1 MRATDLFK
9 LTLGSVFAYRM
20 RSVLTG
26 LGITVGIAAV
36 VLLTSIGEGVHKYV
50 LGEFTQFGTNLIA
63 VTPGKASTFGISGA
77 IVNNVRPL
85 SLDDAKA
92 LSRLPGVEA
101 VVPML
106 QGNAA
111 VEFGKHSRRSMI
123 FGVGPSVPKVW
134 RMRATQGRFLP
145 NDDPRYARSFAVLGS
160 KMREE
165 LFKGANPLGKRIRIG
180 GESFRVIGVME
191 SKGQMLGFDLDDT
204 AYIPSRKAMS
214 MFNQESLME
223 VDLLYSADTDSDS
236 LADRIMQ
243 LLKERHGNEDFT
255 IITQDQMLDT
265 LGNILNIL
273 TLAVASLG
281 AISLLVGGVG
291 ILTIMTISVNERT
304 HEVGLLRAIGADRRQ
319 ILWLFMGEAVVLS
332 ALGGFAGLLLGA
344 GGAWLLGAAIP
355 ALPVHT
361 PWVYV
366 LLAEGIAIA
375 IGVAAGV
382 APAWHASRLDPI
394 DALHAE

>member
-1 MRATDLFK
+1 MRIADLFK
-9 LTLGSVFAYRM
+9 LTLGSIFAYRM

-26 LGITVGIAAV
+26 LGISVGIAAV

-63 VTPGKASTFGISGA
+63 VTPGKTSTFGISGA

-85 SLDDAKA
+85 SLEDANA

-101 VVPML
+101 VVPMI

-111 VEFGKHSRRSMI
+111 VEFGKHTRRSMV
-123 FGVGPSVPKVW
+123 FGVGPAVPEVW
-134 RMRATQGRFLP
+134 SMHATQGRFLP
-145 NDDPRYARSFAVLGS
+145 DDDPRYARSFAVLGS
-160 KMREE
+160 KMRDE
-165 LFKGANPLGKRIRIG
+165 LFGNNSPLGRRIRVG
-180 GESFRVIGVME
+180 SESFRVIGVME
-191 SKGQMLGFDLDDT
+191 PKGQMLGFDLDD
-204 AYIPSRKAMS
+204 AVYIPIHRAMA
-214 MFNQESLME
+214 MFNQDSLME
-223 VDLLYSADTDSDS
+223 VDLLYSADTNSGI
-236 LADRIMQ
+236 LADKIMT
-243 LLKERHGNEDFT
+243 LLKDRHGSEDFT

-265 LGNILNIL
+265 LGNVLNIL
-273 TLAVASLG
+273 TMAVASLG

-304 HEVGLLRAIGADRRQ
+304 HEVGLLRAIGAPRQQ
-319 ILWLFMGEAVVLS
+319 ILWLFMGEAVLLS
-332 ALGGFAGLLLGA
+332 AIGGLAGLLLGV

-361 PWVYV
+361 PWLYI

-375 IGVAAGV
+375 IGVSAGV

-394 DALHAE
+394 EALHTE